1 MKIIALF
8 VLLIGTYDL
17 VCQTNH
23 VKPINIIDKEV
34 FPKRTFGHTIIKA
47 IIEDER
53 IVIPDYNYRKSNSSF
68 KYVEKPNR
76 SSEISIDYING
87 LIDSFLDGQIGV
99 TVDEIFMIIDKYFEQ

>member
-1 MKIIALF
+1 MKVIALIVF
-8 VLLIGTYDL
+8 LIGTSNL

-23 VKPINIIDKEV
+23 VKPTNIIDKEV
-34 FPKRTFGHTIIKA
+34 FPKRTFSRTIIKA

-76 SSEISIDYING
+76 SSEISLDYIYG
-87 LIDSFLDGQIGV
+87 LIDSFFEGESGV
-99 TVDEIFMIIDKYFEQ
+99 TMDEIFMIIDKYFEQ